1 MHHQRIIGAKKR
13 VSLFKLFF
21 NHQILWKHKSFWPS
35 RCSPRSPQHNTL
47 ALSFVCCCQVYKE
60 LPDVLSCGEQRD
72 GRGAAGQGAV
82 FLLPRSLLAVSLP
95 RKHSVAPP
103 TPRFAYEHIA
113 LFGVYPELPASFG
126 VYLTRC
132 SRAKMYQALFSVGSK
147 VIRNTLCAWRRGSLG
162 TRLEWLRSFY
172 RPSDGEQ
179 GL

>member
-1 MHHQRIIGAKKR
+1 MQKKR
-13 VSLFKLFF
+13 EFPFSYYSLITKV
-21 NHQILWKHKSFWPS
+21 LWKHKSFWPS

-72 GRGAAGQGAV
+72 GRGGGRAGPGRRR
-82 FLLPRSLLAVSLP
+82 LP
-95 RKHSVAPP
+95 
-103 TPRFAYEHIA
+103 
-113 LFGVYPELPASFG
+113 PASVLARGLSPAQTLRRPAYSTFRLRSQ
-126 VYLTRC
+126 VSTRSSLTRC

-147 VIRNTLCAWRRGSLG
+147 VIRNTLCAWRRGPGSLG